1 MLHTVPVLDGGT
13 KLMLLGISFLFF
25 YLVFC
30 CAMSLIPDPDEAVVK
45 KMEMARRASMD
56 GTARMSPGYYPPE
69 VQEMLEDVA
78 RKLQITMDQCISY
91 YTAFNHYDVDHSG
104 AVNASEIKM
113 MLNSSIGFVPSDEE
127 VDALVREVDIDGSG
141 TLEFHEYCILAAQL
155 DMGEQSEEEL
165 RDAFLLWSGGKEK
178 IPREK
183 MHDALTKLGNKF
195 TESEFEAFMG
205 DGAVPTAPSSS
216 APQSPNRLPVSCMQ
230 HCAR

>member
-1 MLHTVPVLDGGT
+1 MKRRRTILNTCGYVGLAYAALRLGGR
-13 KLMLLGISFLFF
+13 LL
-25 YLVFC
+25 
-30 CAMSLIPDPDEAVVK
+30 
-45 KMEMARRASMD
+45 
-56 GTARMSPGYYPPE
+56 TAI
-69 VQEMLEDVA
+69 L
-78 RKLQITMDQCISY
+78 LT
-91 YTAFNHYDVDHSG
+91 DHG
-104 AVNASEIKM
+104 N
-113 MLNSSIGFVPSDEE
+113 
-127 VDALVREVDIDGSG
+127 
-141 TLEFHEYCILAAQL
+141 
-155 DMGEQSEEEL
+155 MGEQSEEEL